1 VTKKIE
7 LLAPVGNMES
17 LYAAVRN
24 GADAVYLGGK
34 LFNARI
40 YASNFDLEK
49 LKEAVLYAHLHGV
62 SVYVTANILVDDAE
76 MNDVI
81 DYIKYLYDINVD
93 AVIIQDIGLSNIVR
107 KIFSELHIHGSTQ
120 MTINNLQGVKFLE
133 GLGFTR
139 VVLARETPIEEIEQI
154 NKNSSIELENFIHG
168 ALCMSYSGQCLMSS
182 LIGGRS
188 GNRGACAGP
197 CRMAYSV
204 VDEEGKLLKGWDK
217 KYVLS
222 PMDLN
227 SLENIE
233 KIIDAGITSLKIEGR
248 MKRPEYVATVVSA
261 YRKAIDYSCSSL
273 SELDKRNVEQIFNR
287 GFTKGLA
294 FGDFGSTFVSKDRP
308 DNRGVYIGKVI
319 KVEKNYVSILLD
331 GEINENDGL
340 EFQLANGEYKGFKSP
355 VNGKNG
361 ETVRFNKIGNVL
373 KDSKVYKT
381 SSEKLLR
388 EARLSYES
396 LEKFPIDI
404 EIVVKIGERPKIK
417 LRYKDIIVEATG
429 ETYVEKGIK
438 IALTKEKIHEQI
450 SKLGDTFYYA
460 NKCSVSLD
468 DNAYLPLSVLN
479 QLRRDVIDKLN
490 EKIRNSSHRK
500 PINDEVFNQLKFEVF
515 KSKRGNKKSYKK
527 LSISVESLEQFNQL
541 DLNKLDRIYLGF
553 YDNLYEVVNKIK
565 SKDKEVYISTG
576 RVLYQKDLDE
586 LRNYISPISQ
596 LVDGISVSNLGSLK
610 YFSDSFDLK
619 IHCDTGLNLFNSFS
633 IKFLNNLGIS
643 SFTLSPELNLQQIK
657 KITEKVEGN
666 IEGIVYGY
674 LPVMITGNCPMA
686 IVKGCKDDRN
696 CKACKFSKGYGLK
709 DRKDFIFETQRKNG
723 YSVIYNSVPIFVLDS
738 IDKIFAAGINMARL
752 DFTNEIK
759 DISKIQSVLYDY
771 INNLK
776 GYNDLLNFIEEFK
789 SQNNI
794 TNGHYFRG
802 VLEVIK

>member
-1 VTKKIE
+1 
-7 LLAPVGNMES
+7 
-17 LYAAVRN
+17 
-24 GADAVYLGGK
+24 
-34 LFNARI
+34 
-40 YASNFDLEK
+40 
-49 LKEAVLYAHLHGV
+49 
-62 SVYVTANILVDDAE
+62 
-76 MNDVI
+76 
-81 DYIKYLYDINVD
+81 
-93 AVIIQDIGLSNIVR
+93 
-107 KIFSELHIHGSTQ
+107 
-120 MTINNLQGVKFLE
+120 
-133 GLGFTR
+133 
-139 VVLARETPIEEIEQI
+139 
-154 NKNSSIELENFIHG
+154 
-168 ALCMSYSGQCLMSS
+168 
-182 LIGGRS
+182 
-188 GNRGACAGP
+188 
-197 CRMAYSV
+197 
-204 VDEEGKLLKGWDK
+204 
-217 KYVLS
+217 
-222 PMDLN
+222 
-227 SLENIE
+227 
-233 KIIDAGITSLKIEGR
+233 
-248 MKRPEYVATVVSA
+248 
-261 YRKAIDYSCSSL
+261 
-273 SELDKRNVEQIFNR
+273 
-287 GFTKGLA
+287 
-294 FGDFGSTFVSKDRP
+294 
-308 DNRGVYIGKVI
+308 
-319 KVEKNYVSILLD
+319 
-331 GEINENDGL
+331 
-340 EFQLANGEYKGFKSP
+340 
-355 VNGKNG
+355 
-361 ETVRFNKIGNVL
+361 
-373 KDSKVYKT
+373 
-381 SSEKLLR
+381 
-388 EARLSYES
+388 
-396 LEKFPIDI
+396 
-404 EIVVKIGERPKIK
+404 
-417 LRYKDIIVEATG
+417 
-429 ETYVEKGIK
+429 
-438 IALTKEKIHEQI
+438 
-450 SKLGDTFYYA
+450 
-460 NKCSVSLD
+460 
-468 DNAYLPLSVLN
+468 
-479 QLRRDVIDKLN
+479 LRRDVIDKLN

>member
-1 VTKKIE
+1 MTKKIE

>member
-1 VTKKIE
+1 MTKKIE

-674 LPVMITGNCPMA
+674 LPVVITGNCPMA

>member
-674 LPVMITGNCPMA
+674 LPVVITGNCPMA